1 MEGLDVFFMGFSF
14 FTSSTQFVFLAKI
27 GMEIV
32 AGDMWQENM

>member
-1 MEGLDVFFMGFSF
+1 MDVFSWDFHGFSHLQHNLCF
-14 FTSSTQFVFLAKI
+14 WAKI